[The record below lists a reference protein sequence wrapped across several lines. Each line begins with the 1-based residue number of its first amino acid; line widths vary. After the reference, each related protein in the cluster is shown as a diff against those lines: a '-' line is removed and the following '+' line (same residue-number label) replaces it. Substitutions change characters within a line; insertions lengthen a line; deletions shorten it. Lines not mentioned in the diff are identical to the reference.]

1 VTRRIVGA
9 LTALALTA
17 PLTLLRSTPAFAQ
30 DTTHAQDKIRIVGT
44 YQPGTRPGL
53 VIVPGGGI
61 DSVRAIVKRDLDYSD
76 RFEVVVLPEGT
87 PSTDAARSG
96 AEAAAG
102 INYGLYR
109 SFGASYALELNPDG
123 AGVLARL
130 HDLAS
135 SKPINQL
142 TATLPAPTDAGFRM
156 AVHRLSDEVVRWV
169 TGTPGI
175 AATQLAF
182 IMDKR
187 LYRVDSDGYGQ
198 TPLTPAG
205 TVALSPA
212 WSPDGRTIAYYRLG
226 EGKGPLMLLDA
237 ASGSQSP
244 LPGTGAGT
252 NFSPAFSPDG
262 RSLAYTH
269 SDENGSDIFVAA
281 LGGGGAA
288 QRLTVGRYADN
299 LSPTY
304 SPDGRRIAFVSTRAG
319 PPQIYSM
326 SADGTDQAL
335 MVPFDFG
342 ATGPS
347 NAPEWSPD
355 GATVAFHREVSGSPQ
370 IFLYDVAG
378 RRVKQLTSSG
388 RNEDPTWAPDGRHV
402 AYISDRTGRR
412 QIWIIDTET
421 SRVRQLQAPGAARL
435 PAWSRRLR

>member
-1 VTRRIVGA
+1 MRRLPGA
-9 LTALALTA
+9 LGALALA
-17 PLTLLRSTPAFAQ
+17 VPLSLLRPSPAAAQQ
-30 DTTHAQDKIRIVGT
+30 DTTHPQDKIRIVGT

-53 VIVPGGGI
+53 VVVPGPGL
-61 DSVRAIVKRDLDYSD
+61 DSARAIIRRDLDFSD
-76 RFEVVVLPEGT
+76 RFEVVVLPDGAS
-87 PSTDAARSG
+87 PSDGARSG
-96 AEAAAG
+96 AEAASG
-102 INYGLYR
+102 LNYGLYR
-109 SFGASYALELNPDG
+109 SFGASYALELAPDP
-123 AGVLARL
+123 AGTVVRL

-142 TATLPAPTDAGFRM
+142 TAALPGPTDPGFRM
-156 AVHRLSDEVVRWV
+156 AVHRLADEVVRWV

-175 AATQLAF
+175 AATQLVYV
-182 IMDKR
+182 MDKR
-187 LYRVDSDGYGQ
+187 LYRVDSDGYNV
-198 TPLTPAG
+198 TPITPAN

-226 EGKGPLMLLDA
+226 EGRGPLMLLDV
-237 ASGSQSP
+237 ASGNQTP
-244 LPGTGAGT
+244 LAGTSTGT
-252 NFSPAFSPDG
+252 NFAPAFSPDG

-269 SDENGSDIFVAA
+269 SDENGSDIFVASLA
-281 LGGGGAA
+281 GGGTP

-326 SADGTDQAL
+326 SADGTDQSL
-335 MVPFDFG
+335 LVPFDFG

-370 IFLYDVAG
+370 IFLYDVAS

-402 AYISDRTGRR
+402 AFISDRSGRR